1 MIDRMQQ
8 IGNNIRRQRIAK
20 NLTQEYVAGKL
31 DVSSSAY
38 SNIERGKVDLTLT
51 RIEELANVLEISID
65 DLMREVEPINITAPV
80 SNAVIGNNQHNIIG
94 VSEQVMEN
102 LNATLVG
109 ISKLLELVITKIDNP
124 AKE

>member
-51 RIEELANVLEISID
+51 RIEDSPMFWRSVL
-65 DLMREVEPINITAPV
+65 T
-80 SNAVIGNNQHNIIG
+80 
-94 VSEQVMEN
+94 
-102 LNATLVG
+102 T
-109 ISKLLELVITKIDNP
+109 
-124 AKE
+124 